1 MKTKRMKKYRVV
13 YEVEIEAKDMIEAEE
28 IGDLWETKN
37 KARLKRIE
45 GKNESWERFYEP
57 EK

>member
-1 MKTKRMKKYRVV
+1 MEAKRMKKYIVV
-13 YEVEIEAKDMIEAEE
+13 YEVEIEAKNIKKAEE

-45 GKNESWERFYEP
+45 GKNESWERFYDSE
-57 EK
+57 

>member
-1 MKTKRMKKYRVV
+1 MKTKKMKKYRVV